1 MVCYTSDDCMND
13 ITLIKSHLRS
23 LEAELQ
29 VLKARM
35 GEVDTGAPAAA
46 RSFGQLYAV
55 FRGQADS
62 TEEEID
68 TVLYRVPTELQDE
81 D

>member
-1 MVCYTSDDCMND
+1 MND
-13 ITLIKSHLRS
+13 ITLIKSHLKS

-29 VLKARM
+29 ALKARM
-35 GEVDTGAPAAA
+35 GEVDTKPPIGA

-55 FRGQADS
+55 FRRQADS

-68 TVLYRVPTELQDE
+68 AVLYLASTELRDE